1 VKQSETVNLKK
12 KSSLA
17 QALGVIPVPQP
28 SLLLTFYLS
37 AAEEVAEA
45 AKETMTTSSA
55 EQAEVEAFAECL
67 SPFQAAP
74 VVTP

>member
-1 VKQSETVNLKK
+1 MEIVNPKK
-12 KSSLA
+12 KSSLP
-17 QALGVIPVPQP
+17 QALGVTPVRRP
-28 SLLLTFYLS
+28 SLLLTCYLS
-37 AAEEVAEA
+37 AAAEVAEA
-45 AKETMTTSSA
+45 AKETMTTSKA